1 MSFSSRLFPNI
12 SDESTKTHE
21 IFRGADFATCADTRI
36 WFLTCG
42 CSALSFLTETTID
55 TSSRMLPTLSPAL
68 EQTRS
73 PGPCGYCWD
82 GHPRVRVYVGVS
94 EFGGVEKAPLV
105 CRSWIRSAEKERRST
120 ARAASPPLPSR
131 PWPAEAPRGR
141 WRRRPTSFHGPQ
153 ALTRQDTGGHG
164 AYNGDYPPGP

>member
-1 MSFSSRLFPNI
+1 MLGAFISNGNDHRHLVANVAHPESGSGTDAVTRALRLLLGWTPSRQGL
-12 SDESTKTHE
+12 
-21 IFRGADFATCADTRI
+21 R
-36 WFLTCG
+36 
-42 CSALSFLTETTID
+42 
-55 TSSRMLPTLSPAL
+55 
-68 EQTRS
+68 
-73 PGPCGYCWD
+73 
-82 GHPRVRVYVGVS
+82 GVS

-105 CRSWIRSAEKERRST
+105 CRPWIRSAEKERRST